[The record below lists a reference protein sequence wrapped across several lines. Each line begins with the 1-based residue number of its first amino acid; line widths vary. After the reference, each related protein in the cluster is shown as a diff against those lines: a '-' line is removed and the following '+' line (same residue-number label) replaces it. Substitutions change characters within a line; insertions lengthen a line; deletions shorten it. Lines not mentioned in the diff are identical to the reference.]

1 MNKIYNY
8 CGNTRDLGIYKTKDG
23 KDIQINKLIRSNL
36 PDKEN
41 EDFIQFLTQN
51 KINTIID
58 LRTEK
63 EYEDRGS
70 IFEKNKLFK
79 IHHLELSN
87 GSKIPSKREDVPRS
101 YISMLEEKDMIYKF
115 FKLLETEDGI
125 LYFCRGGKDRT
136 GVISMLMLMMFKADE
151 ETIKNDYI
159 QTRDYVE
166 EMISNNPK
174 LEQYRDI
181 ITPCE
186 EYADEFFEL
195 FNEKYGTVENYLNNI
210 GITDEDISIIRN
222 KYLDIK

>member
-1 MNKIYNY
+1 MNKVYNY

-115 FKLLETEDGI
+115 RRGSVANCLWKYIGEVIFNMLVLVGI
-125 LYFCRGGKDRT
+125 IKASDR
-136 GVISMLMLMMFKADE
+136 IAKEMMG
-151 ETIKNDYI
+151 
-159 QTRDYVE
+159 
-166 EMISNNPK
+166 
-174 LEQYRDI
+174 L
-181 ITPCE
+181 
-186 EYADEFFEL
+186 
-195 FNEKYGTVENYLNNI
+195 
-210 GITDEDISIIRN
+210 
-222 KYLDIK
+222 

>member
-1 MNKIYNY
+1 MNKVYNY

-186 EYADEFFEL
+186 EYAD
-195 FNEKYGTVENYLNNI
+195 
-210 GITDEDISIIRN
+210 
-222 KYLDIK
+222 